1 MLRNSVS
8 VDMKVYMLQLNQK
21 PLLGV
26 SNGIFQN
33 FRADISQIIFG
44 VSAEKKTEEEKGVQ
58 WTLWFQVFTIL
69 ELLFIKVGL
78 STCVIYLMEI
88 SLKVMKMLFISS

>member
-8 VDMKVYMLQLNQK
+8 ADMKVYALQLNQK
-21 PLLGV
+21 PLPGV

-58 WTLWFQVFTIL
+58 
-69 ELLFIKVGL
+69 
-78 STCVIYLMEI
+78 
-88 SLKVMKMLFISS
+88 

>member
-1 MLRNSVS
+1 MLCNSVS

-21 PLLGV
+21 PLPGV

-33 FRADISQIIFG
+33 FRANISQIIFG

-58 WTLWFQVFTIL
+58 
-69 ELLFIKVGL
+69 
-78 STCVIYLMEI
+78 
-88 SLKVMKMLFISS
+88 

>member
-21 PLLGV
+21 PLPGV

-44 VSAEKKTEEEKGVQ
+44 VSAEKKSEEEKGVQ
-58 WTLWFQVFTIL
+58 
-69 ELLFIKVGL
+69 
-78 STCVIYLMEI
+78 
-88 SLKVMKMLFISS
+88 